1 MATNNNFVWD
11 DEETSDVY
19 RTLVNLINYNGGL
32 WKSEKQAYFFSP
44 KVRSWHGSEGDLFSE
59 THLGKTRI
67 HTRTDSEF
75 LQSNFGIT
83 IGPGEYAIILGG
95 RVAHASYGG
104 RSIRSVEWG
113 IVLDKKGVVR
123 KYRLHRRETS
133 RGGTGINPD
142 RTELEWERG
151 DTNEENRKKKSAKP
165 KPKRKVVKKVIK
177 KCKCKK

>member
-1 MATNNNFVWD
+1 MAYNDFSWES
-11 DEETSDVY
+11 EEVSDVY
-19 RTLVNLINYNGGL
+19 RTLVNLIKYNGGL

-44 KVRSWHGSEGDLFSE
+44 KVFSWKGSAGDSFSE

-67 HTRTDSEF
+67 HTRTDGEF

-83 IGPGEYAIILGG
+83 INPGEYAIIIGG
-95 RVAHASYGG
+95 NVAHASYGG

-151 DTNEENRKKKSAKP
+151 DANSEDRKKKPAKP
-165 KPKRKVVKKVIK
+165 KPKRKVVIKKVVK
-177 KCKCKK
+177 KCRCKK